1 MSPERITL
9 AANSSEALSSWTSRM
24 EEIDPLV
31 RVGFV
36 PAGLLTVILAVVGG
50 SFAVPERLCLAL
62 NGAFLTPSDTEAR
75 GRVAVADDFT
85 DAADP
90 VGDTAER
97 VAGVGFAAAGLAEV
111 EDDKGTW
118 DMVDVAVTLEVEE
131 ESGALTGALDADADK
146 DGLERAG
153 AVSFDGARE
162 ALRVRPMAEAG
173 AFVAGAVFVRLEV
186 GAPELT
192 DFLSAEVADATLFT
206 TEVAASVATLVAG
219 AFLTLPTPKVP
230 DLRTYD

>member
-1 MSPERITL
+1 MVQRVECR
-9 AANSSEALSSWTSRM
+9 WVGTSRPP
-24 EEIDPLV
+24 EKSAPLRFDGLFDLPSGEMSRSV
-31 RVGFV
+31 HAPV
-36 PAGLLTVILAVVGG
+36 PQR
-50 SFAVPERLCLAL
+50 EK
-62 NGAFLTPSDTEAR
+62 
-75 GRVAVADDFT
+75 
-85 DAADP
+85 
-90 VGDTAER
+90 
-97 VAGVGFAAAGLAEV
+97 AEV

-230 DLRTYD
+230 DLRIYD